1 MIIKGR
7 KMKNAVMMLIGLL
20 TILQANE
27 VDFSE
32 AEYVKVFK
40 STPIYSDVRRR
51 IPHEVCEEVM
61 IKPNDKTS
69 NNGTAGAIVGGII
82 GGVLGHQIGGGSGNT
97 AATIGGA
104 TIGTLIGHNAAAE
117 DSIARYEKVRRCST
131 QYEYITE
138 KIITGYTNFAHFKGK
153 DIAKVT
159 SEPIKEIKITHEYS
173 F

>member
-1 MIIKGR
+1 
-7 KMKNAVMMLIGLL
+7 MKNAVMMLIGLL
-20 TILQANE
+20 TIVQANE
-27 VDFSE
+27 VGFSE
-32 AEYVKVFK
+32 TEYVKVFK

-61 IKPNDKTS
+61 IKTNDKTS

-82 GGVLGHQIGGGSGNT
+82 GGVLGHQIGGGSGKT

-117 DSIARYEKVRRCST
+117 DSIAQYEKVRRCST
-131 QYEYITE
+131 QYEYVTE
-138 KIITGYTNFAHFKGK
+138 KIITGYTNYVHFKGK